1 MFLTPGA
8 GRSVLQRRSS
18 ISNTI
23 QAGLDGLA
31 VLGVAYWLVD
41 FHIGE
46 LTADYTIM
54 ILLLMGA
61 LAVIYDHYAIYRSNA
76 NFTRKVY
83 TLFKAW
89 TATFAF
95 LFIMAF
101 LTKQSEQYSRLLVG
115 QLFVAGYVS
124 QLLLH
129 LLMRALQGTIL
140 KHAHK
145 PENALIIGTGRLA
158 NFLYQKI
165 SSNPWLDTHV
175 LGCVQIKAGES
186 AATPAATPAV
196 TPDATSDPGKYPPLL
211 GDINGLEELIE
222 RHSVRTVYFVTPL
235 DTAEVI
241 EDLYFKLLDKHIT
254 VHWIPDIFS
263 LRLVNHSVREIAG
276 IPVIT
281 LSETPLTGTRLLIK
295 SLEDFV
301 LSALILIVVSPVL
314 LAVAIA
320 IKLDS
325 PGPVFFRQQRMGWNG
340 KIFRIWKFRSMHVH
354 QPENGVILQAQK
366 NDPRVTR
373 VGAFIRRTS
382 LDELPQVFNVLM
394 GDMSL
399 VGPRPHAIQHD
410 EEYSRRIADYFA
422 RHNIKPGITG
432 LAQVRGYRGET
443 RDIEQMIQ
451 RVESDIEYINN
462 WSLALDLSILLRTTT
477 VFTGKNAY

>member
-18 ISNTI
+18 ISNTV
-23 QAGLDGLA
+23 QAGLDGLT

-41 FHIGE
+41 YHIGE
-46 LTADYTIM
+46 LTAEYTIM

-95 LFIMAF
+95 LFILGF
-101 LTKQSEQYSRLLVG
+101 LTKHSEQYSRLLVG

-129 LLMRALQGTIL
+129 LLMRALQGIIL

-145 PENALIIGTGRLA
+145 PENAVIIGTGRLA

-175 LGCVQIKAGES
+175 VGCVKIKAGES
-186 AATPAATPAV
+186 AATPAATQ
-196 TPDATSDPGKYPPLL
+196 DAADDRAKYLPLL

-222 RHSVRTVYFVTPL
+222 LHSVRTVYFVTPL

-295 SLEDFV
+295 SLEDFL
-301 LSALILIVVSPVL
+301 LSALILILISPVL

-325 PGPVFFRQQRMGWNG
+325 QGPVFFRQQRMGWNG

-354 QPENGVILQAQK
+354 QPENGVVVQAQK

-443 RDIEQMIQ
+443 RDIEKMIQ

-462 WSLALDLSILLRTTT
+462 WSLALDLSILLRTIT

>member
-18 ISNTI
+18 ISNTV

-41 FHIGE
+41 YHIGE

-115 QLFVAGYVS
+115 QLFIAGYVS

-129 LLMRALQGTIL
+129 LLMRAMQGTIL

-165 SSNPWLDTHV
+165 SSKKTEKV
-175 LGCVQIKAGES
+175 KA
-186 AATPAATPAV
+186 
-196 TPDATSDPGKYPPLL
+196 
-211 GDINGLEELIE
+211 
-222 RHSVRTVYFVTPL
+222 
-235 DTAEVI
+235 
-241 EDLYFKLLDKHIT
+241 
-254 VHWIPDIFS
+254 
-263 LRLVNHSVREIAG
+263 
-276 IPVIT
+276 
-281 LSETPLTGTRLLIK
+281 
-295 SLEDFV
+295 
-301 LSALILIVVSPVL
+301 
-314 LAVAIA
+314 
-320 IKLDS
+320 
-325 PGPVFFRQQRMGWNG
+325 
-340 KIFRIWKFRSMHVH
+340 
-354 QPENGVILQAQK
+354 
-366 NDPRVTR
+366 
-373 VGAFIRRTS
+373 
-382 LDELPQVFNVLM
+382 
-394 GDMSL
+394 
-399 VGPRPHAIQHD
+399 
-410 EEYSRRIADYFA
+410 
-422 RHNIKPGITG
+422 
-432 LAQVRGYRGET
+432 
-443 RDIEQMIQ
+443 
-451 RVESDIEYINN
+451 
-462 WSLALDLSILLRTTT
+462 
-477 VFTGKNAY
+477 